1 MADSKVYSRVNF
13 QDFPS
18 TQTPLN
24 ASNLNKLDK
33 GIDDLDNKMIAKNH
47 LKLSNDSSKE
57 IKFGKDSSG
66 NYGYYKDGD
75 STLYPFKTT
84 HTDTYTYPSGSTG
97 GTYDMGVDHKYRK
110 VNATNVYN
118 KGKTDGINS
127 KTLSLATYTT
137 YASNWSN
144 KTIYTNNS
152 GATEKIVIERHKDN
166 MDSYTQA
173 HVYLNGSEIS
183 SWQMHYAGLVS
194 IANGK
199 SITMTTEKN
208 ASGVYSITKIVNA

>member
-1 MADSKVYSRVNF
+1 MPATKQYSRIYFENY
-13 QDFPS
+13 PS
-18 TQTPLN
+18 ENTPLN
-24 ASNLNKLDK
+24 ATNLNKLDK
-33 GIDDLDNKMIAKNH
+33 GIDDIDDSMVIVKNNLTASDNLTFKFTKSGNQYGY
-47 LKLSNDSSKE
+47 KDLSNN
-57 IKFGKDSSG
+57 FV
-66 NYGYYKDGD
+66 
-75 STLYPFKTT
+75 PFKTT

-97 GTYDMGVDHKYRK
+97 GTYDMGVNHQYRY
-110 VNATNVYN
+110 VNASNVYN

-137 YASNWSN
+137 YGSNWSN
-144 KTIYTNNS
+144 RTLYTNNS
-152 GATEKIVIERHKDN
+152 GATEKVVIERHKDN

-194 IANGK
+194 IPNGK
-199 SITMTTEKN
+199 SITMTTEKD